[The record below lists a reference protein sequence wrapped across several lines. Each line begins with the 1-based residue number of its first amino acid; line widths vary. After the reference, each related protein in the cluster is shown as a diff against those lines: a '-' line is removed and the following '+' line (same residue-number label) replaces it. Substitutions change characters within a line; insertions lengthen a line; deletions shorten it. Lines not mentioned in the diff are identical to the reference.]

1 MRPDAHPSTRCR
13 RSNLGIHVKLR
24 HAAIALVVM
33 VFAWVA
39 CGDLNAVL
47 AQPAGIVGNG
57 NAVVS
62 GFSGALP
69 PAMIAP
75 GVDPA
80 DKTFI
85 DTDGPSARVF
95 DLQAPGAPPQAQLLT
110 TPKPFTVTASQTGQL
125 FGVALDNATPPNI
138 FVAATSVYGLPI
150 VIPGGAG
157 QLNRAKQ
164 GAPGAAFMPGLFGPP
179 QLGGGPGSIW
189 RINGLTG
196 EVRLFANVTLA
207 GTANPGPALG
217 GLAFDAASN
226 TLFVADRATGMIHTF
241 DASGNERG
249 RYDHGVQGRG
259 AAGLQPIPYDPAGS
273 LDIASPKFRPGNVAT
288 WGYANPQRLIFG
300 LGVRNGR
307 LYYSVAKDLQIWSV
321 ATGPTF
327 GADPQLEV
335 SVAPGPGPSEISR
348 IAFDDQG
355 RMLLAERGAPSGAY
369 DFNVLTSEATGRVLR
384 YLPVPPGTSGP
395 QWQPQADE
403 YAIGFARQMR
413 NGNGGVAIGF
423 NYDEQGRIDRAA
435 CGQFLWSTGDQLR
448 SAIDPAVAALLAAG
462 GPADVNG
469 VQGNDIT
476 AVVPANVPPWQS
488 YFIDYDDRFQ
498 DPSARG
504 HLGDIAILRI
514 CGRTAFN
521 LPGWYRPRVELYP
534 GFFWYRLHGKKP
546 PLLDCP
552 PGSGNQCACP
562 PGTTQQPGFQCC
574 PIGTYAGPNGQCISP
589 CPDGSTDPGKLEA
602 CLQGF
607 DPSTFDPN
615 DMSKLTCLD
624 GSKAVYDGN
633 GYHCPTFKSP
643 VCPAGFEPD
652 PTVDFFGC
660 KPTAQQKACLSTQ
673 WPIIP
678 QTGLDGS
685 CQQLCPSGSWGFAVN
700 QCCPNGVL
708 PGPDGKCGQPQ
719 QPGCPPG
726 QLSSKGICCPP
737 GIKPQPDGSCSPMKK
752 PCPPEQLSVSG
763 QCCPP
768 GIKPQP
774 DGSCGTQQGGCL
786 PGQLTSTGQCC
797 PLGLKPQ
804 PDGGCKPPLEKGCKV
819 EQLTPNGTCCPPGT
833 KPQND
838 NTCGSLAGCP
848 PGTTTDPL
856 TGECCQGANAVAG
869 VKAACACPTGQSLVE
884 GKCVVNA
891 APTTGTCFAGY
902 TQLPNGSCCLESRAT
917 AGGQCCP
924 AGQRPDA
931 EKRKCVPA
939 GGTTFVPATPHL
951 PAPILIPGKRG
962 RIVTPP
968 PPRPPVVVVPAPPKR
983 VVPPKRF
990 TPRPVDRPI
999 PVRPPIRRQ
1008 IER

>member
-1 MRPDAHPSTRCR
+1 MQSETLPSTSR
-13 RSNLGIHVKLR
+13 RQNVHRVHGKLR
-24 HAAIALVVM
+24 PGALRFAVAAFVLLAFCGHRDAVV
-33 VFAWVA
+33 
-39 CGDLNAVL
+39 
-47 AQPAGIVGNG
+47 AQPAGILANG
-57 NAVVS
+57 NAVVT
-62 GFSGALP
+62 GFAGAQLP
-69 PAMIAP
+69 ATIAP

-80 DKTFI
+80 DRTFI
-85 DTDGPSARVF
+85 DLNGPSARVI

-110 TPKPFTVTASQTGQL
+110 TPKPFTATAGQTGQL
-125 FGVALDNATPPNI
+125 FGVALDNATPPNV

-150 VIPGGAG
+150 VTPGSGG

-164 GAPGAAFMPGLFGPP
+164 GAANAAFMPGLFGPA

-189 RINGLTG
+189 RIDGVTG
-196 EVRLFANVTLA
+196 EVRLFANVALA
-207 GTANPGPALG
+207 GATNPGPALG
-217 GLAFDAASN
+217 GLAFDAASK
-226 TLFVADRATGMIHTF
+226 TLFVADRATGMIHAL
-241 DASGNERG
+241 DPAGNERG
-249 RYDHGVQGRG
+249 RYDHGVQGRD
-259 AAGLQPIPYDPAGS
+259 AAGLQPVPYDPAGR
-273 LDIASPKFRPGNVAT
+273 LDIASPKFRTGDAAT

-307 LYYSVAKDLQIWSV
+307 LYYAVAKDLQIWSV
-321 ATGPTF
+321 AIGPTF
-327 GADPQLEV
+327 GADPRLEV
-335 SVAPGPGPSEISR
+335 SVAAGPGPSEISK

-355 RMLLAERGAPSGAY
+355 RMLLAERAAPSGAY

-384 YLPVPPGTSGP
+384 YLPVPPGTAGP
-395 QWQPQADE
+395 QWQSQADE

-423 NYDEQGRIDRAA
+423 NYDEQGHVDRAS
-435 CGQFLWSTGDQLR
+435 CGQFLWSTGEQLR
-448 SAIDPAVAALLAAG
+448 SAIDPAIAAMLATG
-462 GPADVNG
+462 GPAEVNG
-469 VQGNDIT
+469 VQGNDTT
-476 AVVPANVPPWQS
+476 AVVPANAPPWQS
-488 YFIDYDDRFQ
+488 YFIDYDDQFQ
-498 DPSARG
+498 DPAARG
-504 HLGDIAILRI
+504 HLGDIAILRV
-514 CGRTAFN
+514 CSQAGFN
-521 LPGWYRPRVELYP
+521 LPGWYRPRVELFP

-607 DPSTFDPN
+607 DPSSFDPN
-615 DMSKLTCLD
+615 DLSKLTCLD

-633 GYHCPTFKSP
+633 GYHCATFKSP
-643 VCPAGFEPD
+643 VCPVGFEPD
-652 PTVDFFGC
+652 PSVDFFGC
-660 KPTAQQKACLSTQ
+660 KPTAQEKVCFQNLPDLKQ
-673 WPIIP
+673 P
-678 QTGLDGS
+678 GLDGS
-685 CQQLCPSGSWGFAVN
+685 CQQLCPSGSWAYAAN
-700 QCCPNGVL
+700 QCCPNGML
-708 PGPDGKCGQPQ
+708 PGPDGKCGQPL

-726 QLSSKGICCPP
+726 QLSSKGICCPL
-737 GIKPQPDGSCSPMKK
+737 GSKPQPDGSCYPMKK
-752 PCPPEQLSVSG
+752 PCPPEQLSSSG

-768 GIKPQP
+768 GSKPQP
-774 DGSCGTQQGGCL
+774 DGSCGTQQNGCP
-786 PGQLTSTGQCC
+786 PGQLSSTGQCC
-797 PLGLKPQ
+797 PLGSKPQ
-804 PDGGCKPPLEKGCKV
+804 PDGGCKPQFEKGCKV
-819 EQLTPNGTCCPPGT
+819 EQLTPNGTCCPAGT

-856 TGECCQGANAVAG
+856 TGECCPGASAVAG

-891 APTTGTCFAGY
+891 ASSTGACFAGY
-902 TQLPNGSCCLESRAT
+902 VQLPNGSCCRAGQAT

-924 AGQRPDA
+924 AGQKPDA

-951 PAPILIPGKRG
+951 PAPIIVPGKRG

-968 PPRPPVVVVPAPPKR
+968 PRRPPVVVVPAPPKR

-990 TPRPVDRPI
+990 TPRPVIRPA
-999 PVRPPIRRQ
+999 PVPPRIRRQ
-1008 IER
+1008 IEQ